1 MKILGSITL
10 FILSFIILG
19 LFLIQYWKYLKYK
32 KSKIKEIL
40 ISLRLFSF
48 SIILFLLINPIFYIN
63 QTVLIKPEIA
73 VILDKSESIYH
84 HFNEINFNY
93 NKIDKIFNNWSKD
106 KNLLVNNY
114 VLDKRIKKLKDNSK
128 IMEYTDFSD
137 LKNFVEFNKY
147 DHYILI
153 TDGNSTQGIPLGYF
167 SSFNSSPIHTIGI
180 GPIKSQDD
188 LYIEKVEYDKIE
200 SINNYANIKVYL
212 KVQISKPI
220 ITYLNITNELG
231 ENIYQEKIEI
241 NAASSGTK
249 VFDVQLALNSI
260 TDNNFVEITPII
272 NEVNKDNNMYTLHID
287 RKINKDK
294 VLLISGSVSSN
305 TPLIKSIIL
314 DNNNFLVDHQFRIN
328 NNDWNQSENYYA
340 ECDPNII
347 ILDDF
352 PINANDQFFLKKV
365 IDFSKTKNISIL
377 YFEGPQSNLS
387 SAELIRKNI
396 GTIDFELVGIEEEIK
411 IDIKKNSKTRIKKF
425 PPIKRNILWKNEK
438 NILEFIDNKAIIT
451 DNEGFN
457 IIAIPNLSSIF
468 FKLKQTNE
476 SKLFKNLINS
486 VILKN
491 YYKGNQL
498 FTINVDKNRISI
510 FEKIKIDIMFYN
522 KNIYVD
528 NVEIYSIDQYLDTLK
543 FKTNNNQNNKWG
555 SELEF
560 SEPGNYKIYSLIN
573 LNDGS
578 ELKSNYINIKVN
590 DLKIEYKDLIQ
601 EQNILMAISQKTNGT
616 YSNINALETV
626 LNRIDLKQKYKEVK
640 INYNVFSFQ
649 DYWWII
655 IILLSIEWYLRKKFG
670 LL

>member
-48 SIILFLLINPIFYIN
+48 LIILFLLINPIFYIN

>member
-249 VFDVQLALNSI
+249 VFDIQLALNSI

>member
-10 FILSFIILG
+10 FTLSFIILA
-19 LFLIQYWKYLKYK
+19 LFLIQYWNYLKYK

-48 SIILFLLINPIFYIN
+48 LIILVLLINPIFYIN
-63 QTVLIKPEIA
+63 QTVLIKPKVA
-73 VILDKSESIYH
+73 VILDKSESTFY
-84 HFNEINFNY
+84 HFNEINYNY
-93 NKIDKIFNNWSKD
+93 NEIDKIFYNWSKD
-106 KNLLVNNY
+106 KNLLVNSY
-114 VLDKRIKKLKDNSK
+114 LLDKRIIKSNDNSK
-128 IMEYTDFSD
+128 ILEYTDFSD

-147 DHYILI
+147 DHYILV
-153 TDGNSTQGIPLGYF
+153 TDGKSTQGIPLGDF
-167 SSFNSSPIHTIGI
+167 SYFNSSPIHSIGI

-220 ITYLNITNELG
+220 ITYLKITNELG

-241 NAASSGTK
+241 NVSSGTK

-260 TDNNFVEITPII
+260 TNNNFVEISPII
-272 NEVNKDNNMYTLHID
+272 NEANKDNNMYTLHID
-287 RKINKDK
+287 QNIKKDK
-294 VLLISGSVSSN
+294 VLLISGSISSN

-314 DNNNFLVDHQFRIN
+314 DNSNFEIDHQFRIN
-328 NNDWNQSENYYA
+328 KNNWNKSENYYA
-340 ECDPNII
+340 ESDPNII

-352 PINANDQFFLKKV
+352 PTNANDDLFLKKI
-365 IDFSKTKNISIL
+365 IDFSKSKNINIL

-387 SAELIRKNI
+387 SAESIRKNI
-396 GTIDFELVGIEEEIK
+396 EIIDFELEDGDKKNK
-411 IDIKKNSKTRIKKF
+411 IGIKKNSKTKIKKF
-425 PPIKRNILWKNEK
+425 PPVKRNILWKNEN
-438 NILEFIDNKAIIT
+438 NILEFTDNKATIT
-451 DNEGFN
+451 DNEQFN
-457 IIAIPNLSSIF
+457 IIAIPNLSSIV

-476 SKLFKNLINS
+476 SKLFKDLINS

-498 FTINVDKNRISI
+498 FTINVDKNKVSI
-510 FEKIKIDIMFYN
+510 FEKIKVDIMLYN
-522 KNIYVD
+522 KNIYVND
-528 NVEIYSIDQYLDTLK
+528 VKIYSTDQYSDTLI
-543 FKTNNNQNNKWG
+543 FKTNKNQKNEWR
-555 SELEF
+555 SELYF
-560 SEPGNYKIYSLIN
+560 SKIGVYKIYSLIN

-578 ELKSNYINIKVN
+578 EFKSNYINIKVN
-590 DLKIEYKDLIQ
+590 DLKIEYKDLVQ
-601 EQNILMAISQKTNGT
+601 EQNILMAISKKTNGT
-616 YSNINALETV
+616 YSNISALDT
-626 LNRIDLKQKYKEVK
+626 LLKTIDLKQKYKEVK
-640 INYNVFSFQ
+640 INYNVFSIQ

>member
-10 FILSFIILG
+10 FTLSFIILA
-19 LFLIQYWKYLKYK
+19 LFLIQYWNYLKYK

-48 SIILFLLINPIFYIN
+48 LIILVLLINPIFYIN
-63 QTVLIKPEIA
+63 QTVLIKPKVA
-73 VILDKSESIYH
+73 VILDKSESTFY
-84 HFNEINFNY
+84 HFNEINYNY
-93 NKIDKIFNNWSKD
+93 NEIDKIFYNWSKD
-106 KNLLVNNY
+106 KNLLVNSY
-114 VLDKRIKKLKDNSK
+114 LLDKRIIKSNDNSK
-128 IMEYTDFSD
+128 ILEYTDFSD

-147 DHYILI
+147 DHYILV
-153 TDGNSTQGIPLGYF
+153 TDGKSTQGIPLGDF
-167 SSFNSSPIHTIGI
+167 SYFNSSPIHSIGI

-220 ITYLNITNELG
+220 ITYLKITNELG

-241 NAASSGTK
+241 NVSSGTK

-260 TDNNFVEITPII
+260 TNNNFVEISPII
-272 NEVNKDNNMYTLHID
+272 NEANKDNNMYTLHID
-287 RKINKDK
+287 QNIKKDK
-294 VLLISGSVSSN
+294 VLLISGSISSN

-314 DNNNFLVDHQFRIN
+314 DNSNFEIDHQFRIN
-328 NNDWNQSENYYA
+328 KNNWNKSENYYA
-340 ECDPNII
+340 ESDPNII

-352 PINANDQFFLKKV
+352 PINANDDLFLKKI
-365 IDFSKTKNISIL
+365 IDFSKSKNINIL

-387 SAELIRKNI
+387 SAESIRKNI
-396 GTIDFELVGIEEEIK
+396 EIIDFELEDGDKKNK
-411 IDIKKNSKTRIKKF
+411 IGIKKNSKTKIKKF
-425 PPIKRNILWKNEK
+425 PPVKRNILWKNEN
-438 NILEFIDNKAIIT
+438 NILEFTDNKATIT
-451 DNEGFN
+451 DNEQFN
-457 IIAIPNLSSIF
+457 IIAIPNLSSIV

-476 SKLFKNLINS
+476 SKLFKDLINS

-498 FTINVDKNRISI
+498 FTINVDKNKVSI
-510 FEKIKIDIMFYN
+510 FEKIKVDIMLYN
-522 KNIYVD
+522 KNIYVND
-528 NVEIYSIDQYLDTLK
+528 VKIYSTDQYSDTLI
-543 FKTNNNQNNKWG
+543 FKTNKNQKNEWR
-555 SELEF
+555 SELYF
-560 SEPGNYKIYSLIN
+560 SKIGVYKIYSLIN

-578 ELKSNYINIKVN
+578 EFKSNYINIKVN
-590 DLKIEYKDLIQ
+590 DLKIEYKDLVQ
-601 EQNILMAISQKTNGT
+601 EQNILMAISKKTNGT
-616 YSNINALETV
+616 YSNISALDT
-626 LNRIDLKQKYKEVK
+626 LLKTIDLKQKYKEVK
-640 INYNVFSFQ
+640 INYNVFSIQ

>member
-468 FKLKQTNE
+468 FKFKQTNE
-476 SKLFKNLINS
+476 SKLFKSFINS
-486 VILKN
+486 IILKN

>member
-180 GPIKSQDD
+180 GPTKSQDD

-468 FKLKQTNE
+468 FKFKQTNE

-510 FEKIKIDIMFYN
+510 FEKIKVDIMFYN

>member
-1 MKILGSITL
+1 LKILGSITL

-249 VFDVQLALNSI
+249 VFDIQLALNSI

>member
-10 FILSFIILG
+10 FTLSFIILA
-19 LFLIQYWKYLKYK
+19 LFLIQYWNYLKYK

-48 SIILFLLINPIFYIN
+48 LIILVLLINPIFYIN
-63 QTVLIKPEIA
+63 QTVLIKPKVA
-73 VILDKSESIYH
+73 VILDKSESTFY
-84 HFNEINFNY
+84 HFNEINYNY
-93 NKIDKIFNNWSKD
+93 NEIDKIFYNWSKD
-106 KNLLVNNY
+106 KNLLVNSY
-114 VLDKRIKKLKDNSK
+114 LLDKRIIKSNDNSK
-128 IMEYTDFSD
+128 ILEYTDFSD

-147 DHYILI
+147 DHYILV
-153 TDGNSTQGIPLGYF
+153 TDGKSTQGIPLGDF
-167 SSFNSSPIHTIGI
+167 SYFNSSPIHSIGI

-220 ITYLNITNELG
+220 ITYLKITNELG

-241 NAASSGTK
+241 NVSSGTK

-260 TDNNFVEITPII
+260 TNNNFVEISPII
-272 NEVNKDNNMYTLHID
+272 NEANKDNNMYTLHID
-287 RKINKDK
+287 QNIKKDK
-294 VLLISGSVSSN
+294 VLLISGSISSN

-314 DNNNFLVDHQFRIN
+314 DNSNFEIDHQFRIN
-328 NNDWNQSENYYA
+328 KNNWNKSENYYA
-340 ECDPNII
+340 ESDPNII

-352 PINANDQFFLKKV
+352 PINANDDLFLKKI
-365 IDFSKTKNISIL
+365 IDFSKSKNINIL

-387 SAELIRKNI
+387 SAESIRRNI
-396 GTIDFELVGIEEEIK
+396 EVIDFELEDGDKKNK
-411 IDIKKNSKTRIKKF
+411 IGIKKNSKTKIKKF
-425 PPIKRNILWKNEK
+425 PPVKRNILWKNEN
-438 NILEFIDNKAIIT
+438 NILEFTDNKATIT
-451 DNEGFN
+451 DNEQFN
-457 IIAIPNLSSIF
+457 IIAIPNLSSIV

-476 SKLFKNLINS
+476 SKLFKDLINS

-498 FTINVDKNRISI
+498 FTINVDKNKVSI
-510 FEKIKIDIMFYN
+510 FEKIKVDIMLYN
-522 KNIYVD
+522 KNIYVND
-528 NVEIYSIDQYLDTLK
+528 VKIYSTDQYSDTLI
-543 FKTNNNQNNKWG
+543 FKTNKNQKNEWR
-555 SELEF
+555 SELYF
-560 SEPGNYKIYSLIN
+560 SKIGVYKIYSLIN

-578 ELKSNYINIKVN
+578 EFKSNYINIKVN
-590 DLKIEYKDLIQ
+590 DLKIEYKDLVQ
-601 EQNILMAISQKTNGT
+601 EQNILMAISKKTNGT
-616 YSNINALETV
+616 YSNISALDT
-626 LNRIDLKQKYKEVK
+626 LLKTIDLKQKYKEVK
-640 INYNVFSFQ
+640 INYNVFSIQ